1 LCSFLF
7 TDVCTG
13 HYLKPGDTVLGY
25 HLANANFNDADL
37 VGLTSQHK
45 RQMSEIVLVRKSYP
59 VTRRRLKTRHWKLKE
74 LEKEQSENI
83 YEKGEILTQDYEM
96 FLQDLEE
103 DPEMRA
109 QINLYKGILSCIFLI
124 IFSLSLPLFRTLRGN

>member
-1 LCSFLF
+1 M
-7 TDVCTG
+7 
-13 HYLKPGDTVLGY
+13 LGY